1 MSRPSNREQLIET
14 GVETLMCRG
23 FSNASVRDIA
33 SAAGVPLGSFTN
45 HFRSKEDYAVEVL
58 DRYFASLQDVMAQT
72 LESPNMAPLQR
83 LDAYLDVITDLMSV
97 SGWRYGCLI
106 GNLGLEVSGYS
117 ELIRTRLQ
125 GIFADWLRPF
135 LAVVVDAQRSG
146 ELRDD
151 LSPEEVA
158 EFLLAGWHGAILRM
172 KVERSD
178 EPLKRFRR
186 IIEVTLFQSG
196 RRHDK
201 EPV

>member
-58 DRYFASLQDVMAQT
+58 DRYFASIQHVMAQT

-196 RRHDK
+196 RRQDK

>member
-1 MSRPSNREQLIET
+1 MSSPSNREQLIET

-58 DRYFASLQDVMAQT
+58 DRYFASLQHVMAQT

-196 RRHDK
+196 RRQDK

>member
-58 DRYFASLQDVMAQT
+58 DRYFASIQHVMAQT

-151 LSPEEVA
+151 LSPEELA

-196 RRHDK
+196 RRQDK

>member
-58 DRYFASLQDVMAQT
+58 DRYFASIQHVMAET

-196 RRHDK
+196 RRQDK

>member
-58 DRYFASLQDVMAQT
+58 DRYFASIQHVMAQT

-196 RRHDK
+196 RRQIK

>member
-151 LSPEEVA
+151 LSPEELA

-196 RRHDK
+196 RRQDK

>member
-58 DRYFASLQDVMAQT
+58 NRYFASIQHVMAET

-196 RRHDK
+196 RRQDK

>member
-196 RRHDK
+196 RRQIK

>member
-58 DRYFASLQDVMAQT
+58 DRYFASIQNVMAQT

-196 RRHDK
+196 RRQDK

>member
-58 DRYFASLQDVMAQT
+58 DRYFASLQDVMVQT

-196 RRHDK
+196 RRQDK

>member
-58 DRYFASLQDVMAQT
+58 DRYFASIQHVMAET

-151 LSPEEVA
+151 LSPEELA

-196 RRHDK
+196 RRQDK

>member
-97 SGWRYGCLI
+97 SGWRDGCLI

-196 RRHDK
+196 RRQIK

>member
-1 MSRPSNREQLIET
+1 PSNREQLIET

-58 DRYFASLQDVMAQT
+58 DRYFASIQHVMAET

-196 RRHDK
+196 RRQDK

>member
-58 DRYFASLQDVMAQT
+58 DRYFASLQDVMAET

-151 LSPEEVA
+151 LSPEELA

-186 IIEVTLFQSG
+186 IIKVTLFQSG
-196 RRHDK
+196 RRQDK

>member
-58 DRYFASLQDVMAQT
+58 DRYFASIQHVMAET

-83 LDAYLDVITDLMSV
+83 LDAYLDVITELMSV

-196 RRHDK
+196 RRQIK

>member
-1 MSRPSNREQLIET
+1 M
-14 GVETLMCRG
+14 MCRG

-151 LSPEEVA
+151 LSPEELA

-196 RRHDK
+196 RRQDK

>member
-58 DRYFASLQDVMAQT
+58 DRYFASLQDVMVQT

-83 LDAYLDVITDLMSV
+83 LDAYLDVITELMSV

-196 RRHDK
+196 RRQDK

>member
-196 RRHDK
+196 RRQDK

>member
-58 DRYFASLQDVMAQT
+58 DRYFASIQHVMAQT

-151 LSPEEVA
+151 LSPEELA

-186 IIEVTLFQSG
+186 IIEVTLFQS
-196 RRHDK
+196 
-201 EPV
+201 V

>member
-58 DRYFASLQDVMAQT
+58 DRYFASIQHVMAQT

-151 LSPEEVA
+151 LSPEELA

-196 RRHDK
+196 RRQIK

>member
-58 DRYFASLQDVMAQT
+58 DRYFASIQNVMAQT

-151 LSPEEVA
+151 LSPEELA

-196 RRHDK
+196 RRQIK

>member
-151 LSPEEVA
+151 LSPEELA

-196 RRHDK
+196 RRQIK

>member
-83 LDAYLDVITDLMSV
+83 LDAYLDVITELMSV

-151 LSPEEVA
+151 LSPEELA

-196 RRHDK
+196 RRQIK

>member
-1 MSRPSNREQLIET
+1 M
-14 GVETLMCRG
+14 
-23 FSNASVRDIA
+23 
-33 SAAGVPLGSFTN
+33 
-45 HFRSKEDYAVEVL
+45 EVL

-72 LESPNMAPLQR
+72 MESPNMAPLQR

-196 RRHDK
+196 RRQIK

>member
-1 MSRPSNREQLIET
+1 MSSPSNREQLIET

-58 DRYFASLQDVMAQT
+58 DRYFASIQNVMAQT

-151 LSPEEVA
+151 LSPEELA

-196 RRHDK
+196 RRQIK

>member
-158 EFLLAGWHGAILRM
+158 EFLLASWHGAILRM

-196 RRHDK
+196 RRQIK

>member
-58 DRYFASLQDVMAQT
+58 DRYFASIQHVMAET

-83 LDAYLDVITDLMSV
+83 LDAYLDVITELMSV

-125 GIFADWLRPF
+125 DIFADWLRPF

-158 EFLLAGWHGAILRM
+158 EFLLAGWHGAILHM

-196 RRHDK
+196 RRQDK

>member
-83 LDAYLDVITDLMSV
+83 LDDYLDVITDLMSV

-151 LSPEEVA
+151 LSPEELA

-196 RRHDK
+196 RRQIK

>member
-72 LESPNMAPLQR
+72 MESPNMAPLQR

-196 RRHDK
+196 RRQIK

>member
-58 DRYFASLQDVMAQT
+58 DRYFASIQHVMAET

-83 LDAYLDVITDLMSV
+83 LDAYLDVITELMSV

-196 RRHDK
+196 RRQDK

>member
-1 MSRPSNREQLIET
+1 MSSPSNREQLIET

-58 DRYFASLQDVMAQT
+58 DRYFASIQHVMAET

-196 RRHDK
+196 RRQDK

>member
-83 LDAYLDVITDLMSV
+83 LDAYLDVITELMSV

-196 RRHDK
+196 RRQDK

>member
-58 DRYFASLQDVMAQT
+58 DRYFASIQHVMAET

-196 RRHDK
+196 RRQIK